1 MFKRKLCALIIGSVL
16 GAALVGV
23 PAAADPHDGKARQG
37 GVETPKGPQGEPV
50 AKLTMKADS
59 IPGNKM
65 TTDLTCLAYWSPAP
79 QHSASNNTIHYGI
92 WISCNY
98 VATVSLKV
106 QIFVK
111 EAAGG
116 YMAAD
121 SPKTSN
127 QTSQFPSVGGVT
139 ACFPGSSG
147 QWMAK
152 FWGTATASGNFLP
165 YPTLSPAPTFPCT

>member
-1 MFKRKLCALIIGSVL
+1 MFRRKLCALIIGSVL
-16 GAALVGV
+16 GAGLVGV
-23 PAAADPHDGKARQG
+23 PAAADPHDNKTRQS
-37 GVETPKGPQGEPV
+37 GVETPTGPQGTPIASV
-50 AKLTMKADS
+50 TVKADS
-59 IPGNKM
+59 IKGNKRAE
-65 TTDLTCLAYWSPAP
+65 DLTCLAYWSPSP
-79 QHSASNNTIHYGI
+79 QYSASNNTIHYGI

-98 VATVSLKV
+98 VAAVSLKV

-121 SPKTSN
+121 SPITSN
-127 QTSQFPSVGGVT
+127 QVSQFPSVGGHT

-152 FWGTATASGNFLP
+152 FWGTAAVSGNFLP
-165 YPTLSPAPTFPCT
+165 YPSLSPAPTFPCT